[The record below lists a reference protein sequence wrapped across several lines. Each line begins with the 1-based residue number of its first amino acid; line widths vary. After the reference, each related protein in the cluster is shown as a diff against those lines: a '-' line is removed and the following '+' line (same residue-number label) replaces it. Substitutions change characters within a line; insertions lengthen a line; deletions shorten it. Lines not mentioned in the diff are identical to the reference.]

1 MSHRRASLA
10 GVLAIGAMSL
20 WLAARQSSPAEPG
33 SGMVAVESKLILLNP
48 QDRSQTTVGDFHY
61 AGGVAITARDTDQLH
76 GISDLEIAGNDRL
89 VAVTDFGS
97 LITARLVFDAG
108 NRLTDLADVRIT
120 QLRDE
125 DGTLPADKADVD
137 AEGIALLPNGDRL
150 VSFERRHRILLY
162 PSGGD
167 RPRRVPAPDEAF
179 PANGGMEALGADPD
193 AGDEAYIVG
202 AEVTGATWSCQVNS
216 TCRQGPTVDMPE
228 GFGLVAMRRLPGS
241 RSVYLLRAYDVARG
255 SRVLLQIVASGK
267 VAAQLDLAP
276 PLTVDNYEGV
286 AAVPGS
292 DGGFRFYLVSDD
304 NASASQRTLLL
315 AFDWRPR

>member
-1 MSHRRASLA
+1 MSHPRTALV
-10 GVLAIGAMSL
+10 GVLAIGAMSF
-20 WLAARQSSPAEPG
+20 WLTARQSSPAEPG
-33 SGMVAVESKLILLNP
+33 SGVVAVESKSIPLNP
-48 QDRSQTTVGDFHY
+48 QNLSQTAVGDFYY
-61 AGGVAITARDTDQLH
+61 AGGIAITARYTDQLH
-76 GISDLEIAGNDRL
+76 GISDLEIAANNSL

-97 LITARLVFDAG
+97 LITARLAFDAG
-108 NRLTDLADVRIT
+108 NRLTDLTDVRIT

-125 DGTLPADKADVD
+125 DGTLPANKADVD
-137 AEGIALLPNGDRL
+137 AEGIALLSNGDRL

-162 PSGGD
+162 PSGGGQ
-167 RPRRVPAPDEAF
+167 PRRVPAPEEDF

-202 AEVTGATWSCQVNS
+202 AEVTGATWSCQLNS

-267 VAAQLDLAP
+267 VAAQMDLAP
-276 PLTVDNYEGV
+276 PLSVDNYEGL
-286 AAVPGS
+286 AAVPGP

-304 NASASQRTLLL
+304 NANATQQTLLV